1 MFQRLAVL
9 SMVFLLLSSVTI
21 GCAHNVKITS
31 KPEGADCHVKDMYIG
46 KTPVI
51 YRAHSGPAGSLQIKL
66 KKEGYKPLTFKA
78 RSHYKADLSLLWL
91 IPGIVPYFVGTAE
104 YKDQYTFKLRKK

>member
-1 MFQRLAVL
+1 
-9 SMVFLLLSSVTI
+9 
-21 GCAHNVKITS
+21 
-31 KPEGADCHVKDMYIG
+31 MYIG

-51 YRAHSGPAGSLQIKL
+51 YRAHSGPPSSLNIKL
-66 KKEGYKPLTFKA
+66 QKEGYKPRHAKI

-104 YKDQYTFKLRKK
+104 YKDQYMFTLKEK